1 MKWVQ
6 LSSLQF
12 FGGCKELWASERN
25 QLFQVSLAAVNAA
38 VDADCYFGEACSSLI
53 DLEEYSMRQNLPEG
67 SGNDD
72 REIALENCLWQCLGR
87 GREPVGPSL

>member
-1 MKWVQ
+1 MNWVP

-12 FGGCKELWASERN
+12 FGGCKESWASERN
-25 QLFQVSLAAVNAA
+25 QLFQVSLAAMNAA
-38 VDADCYFGEACSSLI
+38 VDADCYFAEACGSLI

-67 SGNDD
+67 SGNND